1 MSLAKFQLLVFDLL
15 ALLELRQIENFR
27 SQVIKFL
34 RLILIV
40 VLKLLNVYFR
50 EFYNCSGYYNT
61 ILKLSKVRFFSI
73 KVLSK

>member
-15 ALLELRQIENFR
+15 ALVELSHIEKFG

-50 EFYNCSGYYNT
+50 EFYTCSGYYNT
-61 ILKLSKVRFFSI
+61 ILKLLKVRFISI